1 MHPLLHRLRERK
13 LVQWALA
20 YLACAWLALQVLD
33 VLGDTYAWPSPVMR
47 AIPLLLGV
55 GLLTV
60 LVLAW
65 YHGEQGQQRV
75 SGPELLMLFVL
86 LVMAGGVV
94 WFVGMQSPASASA
107 SGGAGAAGAAAT
119 SAAGPSYS
127 ASVAVLPFANLSGGS
142 ENEYFSD
149 GITEE
154 IISELARI
162 EGLKVIS
169 RTSVVALKG
178 SRLTLPQ
185 IADTLGVRHVL
196 EGSVRRVDD
205 RVRVT
210 AQLIDPR
217 TDTHLWSGTFNR
229 QLTDIFQ
236 IQSEIAGQV
245 SSALMTT
252 VAALLPRAAG
262 SRTDETAAY
271 DAYLRGTFARQ
282 QHSPDALTAAVA
294 AFERAIAADSTYAP
308 AYAGLASAH
317 ALWTV
322 FGYRGGPDA
331 YSRVAHALAL
341 ADRAV
346 ALDSTL
352 PEAYAHRGHARLR
365 AWMPPASVLEDLE
378 HAVRLAPNSG
388 EIRALY
394 GLGLA
399 YAGRYDEAV
408 PQTEIAVA
416 LDPLQPGLHDLRANI
431 LSVAGDVE
439 ESMREARRAEVLEPR
454 FPNPLRQQARAL
466 LLMGRFQE
474 CAALGGSEP
483 HLTLRAMCLHSA
495 GQTSEAA
502 AIIRSLSAAA
512 NSGRSNRPTGPSA
525 LAGDIAEYHAWI
537 GDVEGTIQWL
547 TRAAESSPAIQFLV
561 IDAGTYDRIRTEP
574 RFQTQLER
582 IRQDI
587 RLRVERARQ

>member
-1 MHPLLHRLRERK
+1 MHPLLQRLKERK

-20 YLACAWLALQVLD
+20 YLACAWLVLQVLD

-55 GLLTV
+55 GLLAV

-75 SGPELLMLFVL
+75 SGPELLMLSVIL
-86 LVMAGGVV
+86 LMAGGVV
-94 WFVGMQSPASASA
+94 WFVGMQSPAPASASA
-107 SGGAGAAGAAAT
+107 GAASPASPNAAV
-119 SAAGPSYS
+119 SSYS
-127 ASVAVLPFANLSGGS
+127 ASVAVLPFVNLSGGS

-210 AQLIDPR
+210 AQLIDPQ

-245 SSALMTT
+245 SSALMSR
-252 VAALLPRAAG
+252 VAALHPRARG
-262 SRTDETAAY
+262 SRTEETAAY

-282 QHSPDALTAAVA
+282 QHSPEALTAAVA
-294 AFERAIAADSTYAP
+294 AFERAISADSTYAP

-322 FGYRGGPDA
+322 FGYLGGPNS
-331 YSRVAHALAL
+331 YSRVAHALTL

-365 AWMPPASVLEDLE
+365 AWMPAASVLDDME

-431 LSVAGDVE
+431 LSVAGDIE
-439 ESMREARRAEVLEPR
+439 ESIREARRAEVLEPG

-474 CAALGGSEP
+474 CAALGGREP

-495 GQTSEAA
+495 GKTSEAD
-502 AIIRSLSAAA
+502 AIIHALSAAA
-512 NSGRSNRPTGPSA
+512 SSGNSNFPRGLSTV
-525 LAGDIAEYHAWI
+525 AGDIAEYHAWI
-537 GDVEGTIQWL
+537 GDVEGTLQWL
-547 TRAAESSPAIQFLV
+547 TRSAESSPAIQFLV
-561 IDAGTYDRIRTEP
+561 IDAGTYDRIRKEP
-574 RFQTQLER
+574 RFQSQLEQ
-582 IRQDI
+582 IRRDI
-587 RLRVERARQ
+587 RLRVARARP